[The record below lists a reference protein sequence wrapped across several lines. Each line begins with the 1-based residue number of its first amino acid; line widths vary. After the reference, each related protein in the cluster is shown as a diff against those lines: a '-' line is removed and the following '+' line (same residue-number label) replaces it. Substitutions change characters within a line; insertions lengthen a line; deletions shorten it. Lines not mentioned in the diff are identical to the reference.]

1 MKTSWITLVCALLSS
16 AALEI
21 AAGQAEIPAGTRFL
35 VELRTRLESK
45 KTKPGKKFKA
55 LTLEALRAA
64 DGSLLSSSANL
75 NGHVSYVEANRM
87 VLRFEQIDTGRGKIP
102 LVASVV
108 GVVGERAVRK
118 KAGEEGE
125 IRASGGRGAT
135 AAVGAA
141 VGAALGAAAGSS
153 QGGGKGAAVGAGT
166 GAAAGALIGAI
177 AGGRDLVLDKG
188 TRIEL
193 QLDRP
198 LVFEARR

>member
-75 NGHVSYVEANRM
+75 NGRVSYVEANRM

-125 IRASGGRGAT
+125 IRASGGRGAP
-135 AAVGAA
+135 ARSEERRVGKECR
-141 VGAALGAAAGSS
+141 L
-153 QGGGKGAAVGAGT
+153 
-166 GAAAGALIGAI
+166 
-177 AGGRDLVLDKG
+177 
-188 TRIEL
+188 
-193 QLDRP
+193 
-198 LVFEARR
+198 